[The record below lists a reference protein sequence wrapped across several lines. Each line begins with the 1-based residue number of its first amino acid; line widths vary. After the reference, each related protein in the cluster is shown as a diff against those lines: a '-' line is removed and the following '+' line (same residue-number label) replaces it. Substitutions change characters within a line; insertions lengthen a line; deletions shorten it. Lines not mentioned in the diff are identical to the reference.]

1 VINPLNILAG
11 DCRETLKRLPPKSV
25 HCCVTSPPYW
35 GLRDYG
41 VDGQIGLEKTI
52 DAYIE
57 KIVAVFHEVWR
68 VLRNDGTCWINLG
81 DTYAGGGM
89 GGGGSFACDGP
100 RMISEPGADKN
111 KPGRGGGRLIGG
123 GIKSKDMVGLPWRV
137 AFALQAAGWYLRS
150 DIIWHKRN
158 PMPESI
164 NDRPTKS
171 HEYVFLLSKQ
181 PRYYYDAEAI
191 KEPVSG
197 TAHARGN
204 GINAKIKLPGNKTH
218 KGLTAYENG
227 DARHRTKA
235 GLVRYAAK
243 VKQNASFSSAVC
255 GLVSKRN
262 KRSVWSLATAP
273 YREAHFATYPPE
285 LIRPCILA
293 GTSAHGACSM
303 CGAPYSRQIE
313 RGAADPEWQKACG
326 ADANGEYNGTAQKD
340 YVAARAQNAS
350 EVKARILAGMRERK
364 TVGWKPTCD
373 CALSSIDPCVVLDPF
388 AGSGTTGM
396 VALQEGRHAILC
408 ELNPSYVTLI
418 EKRCAIATP

>member
-1 VINPLNILAG
+1 M
-11 DCRETLKRLPPKSV
+11 RM
-25 HCCVTSPPYW
+25 
-35 GLRDYG
+35 
-41 VDGQIGLEKTI
+41 
-52 DAYIE
+52 
-57 KIVAVFHEVWR
+57 
-68 VLRNDGTCWINLG
+68 GT
-81 DTYAGGGM
+81 
-89 GGGGSFACDGP
+89 P
-100 RMISEPGADKN
+100 
-111 KPGRGGGRLIGG
+111 
-123 GIKSKDMVGLPWRV
+123 
-137 AFALQAAGWYLRS
+137 
-150 DIIWHKRN
+150 
-158 PMPESI
+158 
-164 NDRPTKS
+164 
-171 HEYVFLLSKQ
+171 
-181 PRYYYDAEAI
+181 
-191 KEPVSG
+191 G
-197 TAHARGN
+197 TAQ
-204 GINAKIKLPGNKTH
+204 
-218 KGLTAYENG
+218 
-227 DARHRTKA
+227 KA